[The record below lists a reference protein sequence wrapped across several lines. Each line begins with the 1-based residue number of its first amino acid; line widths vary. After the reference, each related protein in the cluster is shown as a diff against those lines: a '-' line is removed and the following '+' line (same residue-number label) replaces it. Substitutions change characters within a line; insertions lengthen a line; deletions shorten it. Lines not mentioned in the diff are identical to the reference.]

1 MKKDKINIANA
12 ILNLVNS
19 VLWALIAVMNFTDG
33 NDNTSGAVYIGLSIV
48 FFSLSIFYFIKY
60 RTKKK

>member
-1 MKKDKINIANA
+1 MKKHRINIVNA
-12 ILNLVNS
+12 ILDLVNS
-19 VLWALIAVMNFTDG
+19 VLFGLIAVINFTDG

-60 RTKKK
+60 RTKKE